1 MLLETVPSI
10 LEVNDVHSQLNRTRV
25 RGIARPGSVEELRG
39 VIRAAAGEGCAVSI
53 AGGRHAM
60 GGQQF
65 AEDGQLIDTRG
76 MNRILNLD
84 RQSGVMEVQ
93 TGIQW
98 PQLVNKLV
106 AVQADQLVQ
115 WGIRQKQTGADRLS
129 LGGALAANVHGR
141 GLRMRPIVGDVEAF
155 TLIDAEGEAHRC
167 SRTENRELFSLAI
180 GGYGLFG
187 VVYSVALRL
196 ASRQK
201 LERAVRE
208 ISTAELMPAFEK
220 RIGEG
225 FLYGDF
231 QFAIDDRS
239 EEFLERGVFSCYR
252 PVDLSTAMTEGQKEL
267 GAQDWCDLIHLAHV
281 DKSRAYRKYADYYL
295 GTNGQIYW
303 SDLHQMSTY
312 LDDYHGE
319 LDHRLG
325 GPKASEVITELYVP
339 RARLAEFMM
348 QLRTVLRRRRADLIY
363 GTVRLIE
370 KDDES
375 FLAWAKEDYACIVL
389 NLHVVHQPKE
399 LRRAGETFGALI
411 DLAADFGGSFYLT
424 YHRHATAEQ
433 VERCYPRFGEFLKLK
448 LKYDPDER
456 FTSEWYRHYR
466 GLFA

>member
-1 MLLETVPSI
+1 MVLKTIPST

-25 RGIARPGSVEELRG
+25 RGIARPGSVGELQG
-39 VIRAAAGEGCAVSI
+39 VVQAAAAEGCAVSI

-65 AEDGQLIDTRG
+65 AGDGQLIDTRG
-76 MNRILNLD
+76 MNRVLD
-84 RQSGVMEVQ
+84 FDRRSGVMEVQ
-93 TGIQW
+93 AGIQW
-98 PQLVNKLV
+98 PQLVNELV
-106 AVQADQLVQ
+106 AEQADQLVQ

-141 GLRMRPIVGDVEAF
+141 GLKMRPIVGDVEAF
-155 TLIDAEGEAHRC
+155 TLIDADGEAHRC

-187 VVYSVALRL
+187 VVCSVALRL
-196 ASRQK
+196 APRQK
-201 LERAVRE
+201 LERVVRE
-208 ISTAELMPAFEK
+208 ISVDELKMAMDN
-220 RIGEG
+220 RIREG
-225 FLYGDF
+225 FIYGDF
-231 QFAIDDRS
+231 QFAIDDQS
-239 EEFLERGVFSCYR
+239 DEFLHRGVFSCYR
-252 PVDLSTAMTEGQKEL
+252 PVGINTPMPKEPREL
-267 GAQDWCDLIHLAHV
+267 KAADWCDLIHLAHV
-281 DKSRAYRKYADYYL
+281 DKTRAYRKYAQYYL
-295 GTNGQIYW
+295 GTSGQIYW

-348 QLRTVLRRRRADLIY
+348 ELRNVLRERRADLIY

-375 FLAWAKEDYACIVL
+375 FLAWAREDYACIVL
-389 NLHVVHQPKE
+389 NLHVVHQSRE
-399 LRRAGETFGALI
+399 LRRAGETFRALI
-411 DLAADFGGSFYLT
+411 GLAADFGGSFYLT
-424 YHRHATAEQ
+424 YHRHGTAEQ
-433 VERCYPRFGEFLKLK
+433 VERCYPQFGEFLKLK